1 MEEILLQP
9 SLVEEN
15 SQFSD
20 TLGWTTWQEADGRS
34 LKFVY
39 LFCGPRRK
47 SDVRECLTAVAKQ
60 RNFKLEGVE
69 LDLLRGPQQD
79 LLSEAL
85 WRKVRV
91 FLQEADF
98 VLVAPPCNTFSRAR
112 CQWRTRPG
120 PRPIRDINH
129 VYGFP
134 WASEGNRKSLEQA
147 NQLVWKSFE
156 ACEIVSQHGGHFG
169 VEHPEQLGRTG
180 GMTPASIWDWKEC
193 RDLLLT
199 TQGCSFAFF
208 QCQFAAATSKPTR
221 MVASDS
227 WEGAVVFAG
236 LPQLDWNGAYKGPLP
251 HGCPHGKHEAA
262 LVGKTEQDIWR
273 TSAAA
278 AYPPAMCDWIATNIV
293 RTWLAR
299 CSGGGLSEQAGRK
312 KEEDK
317 VEEASFYSAPT
328 FSAMVEAK
336 QVLDRAASQ
345 TDGQDEEVDSFHGFM
360 MMAKLHNYGQPLTV
374 RWRGKKAAS
383 FVDGCGLNSPG
394 RWRPKQR
401 GLGISGEVADF
412 IERLREVVQRWTR
425 KHVGD
430 LKKQFFRLAL
440 GKMEETPFQEAELNG
455 LRAEWFSLLEDPVLA
470 REQVANQPFFLQAI
484 AQTARRME
492 DEDWKVL
499 VEGEDNYT
507 QGRRVGFKS
516 AFPRVPLVFRP
527 KLKYRQYDDTEL
539 REDNVNYTSAQAHE
553 DTLEKQ
559 FQEEEAMG
567 FMYPLS
573 EAEARRRFGERLR
586 IASLGA
592 ICKEDGTVRALH
604 DATHFVKVNSEIVI
618 QDRLEFPGPAN
629 SCRLME
635 ASQEDGHRFMLAV
648 AADIAKAHRRFLHH
662 PDDHGLLACRAKP
675 GGAVWVNRVG
685 TFGVAPAAYHFGR
698 LAAILGR
705 LVLRLAMQDHLYQ
718 LLFADDLK
726 LVAAGEHKY
735 LVIWS
740 AVVAWLMMGTPFKW
754 CKFRGG
760 LELDY
765 VGFYFDYTRFEAGL
779 SEKRT
784 TWLVQWIEGLERDKG
799 MVLHR
804 RFVEFLGRLVYASQL
819 LYWAKPFLAPLHA
832 WKSAVGGGAV
842 LQVPKMVLL
851 VLRYLN
857 NLLRSGNRMVS
868 SKAAPEAGA
877 EVFRT
882 DAKCGEDFV
891 VLGGW
896 QILEEGEPG
905 LWFSL
910 RISKDELP
918 HFFGESGHASRLSTA
933 AELLATLAAL
943 HAFKLVEAR
952 GPQCVSIAA
961 GTDNLATDF
970 VVKGN
975 STNKFP
981 LAWVHMQLAFLLFQV
996 DAALDLRWRPREENV
1011 LADQLTNE
1019 IFTGVRPDKRVELK
1033 LEHMDLR
1040 LFHELAEYH
1049 DEVME
1054 WKGQRQAKKC
1064 VREPGMSKKRK
1075 METRT
1080 EWG

>member
-1 MEEILLQP
+1 M
-9 SLVEEN
+9 
-15 SQFSD
+15 
-20 TLGWTTWQEADGRS
+20 
-34 LKFVY
+34 
-39 LFCGPRRK
+39 
-47 SDVRECLTAVAKQ
+47 
-60 RNFKLEGVE
+60 
-69 LDLLRGPQQD
+69 
-79 LLSEAL
+79 
-85 WRKVRV
+85 
-91 FLQEADF
+91 
-98 VLVAPPCNTFSRAR
+98 
-112 CQWRTRPG
+112 
-120 PRPIRDINH
+120 
-129 VYGFP
+129 
-134 WASEGNRKSLEQA
+134 
-147 NQLVWKSFE
+147 
-156 ACEIVSQHGGHFG
+156 
-169 VEHPEQLGRTG
+169 
-180 GMTPASIWDWKEC
+180 
-193 RDLLLT
+193 
-199 TQGCSFAFF
+199 
-208 QCQFAAATSKPTR
+208 
-221 MVASDS
+221 
-227 WEGAVVFAG
+227 
-236 LPQLDWNGAYKGPLP
+236 
-251 HGCPHGKHEAA
+251 
-262 LVGKTEQDIWR
+262 
-273 TSAAA
+273 
-278 AYPPAMCDWIATNIV
+278 
-293 RTWLAR
+293 
-299 CSGGGLSEQAGRK
+299 RK

-336 QVLDRAASQ
+336 QVLDRAVSE
-345 TDGQDEEVDSFHGFM
+345 TDGQDEE
-360 MMAKLHNYGQPLTV
+360 
-374 RWRGKKAAS
+374 
-383 FVDGCGLNSPG
+383 
-394 RWRPKQR
+394 QR
-401 GLGISGEVADF
+401 GLAISGEVADF
-412 IERLREVVQRWTR
+412 IERLREVLQRWTR

-440 GKMEETPFQEAELNG
+440 GKMEETPFHEAELNG
-455 LRAEWFSLLEDPVLA
+455 LRAEWFSLLDDPVLA
-470 REQVANQPFFLQAI
+470 KEQVANQPFFLQAI

-499 VEGEDNYT
+499 VEGEDK
-507 QGRRVGFKS
+507 GRRVGFKS

-567 FMYPLS
+567 AVEDCFTW
-573 EAEARRRFGERLR
+573 
-586 IASLGA
+586 
-592 ICKEDGTVRALH
+592 CKEDGTVRALR

-662 PDDHGLLACRAKP
+662 PDDHGLLACRAK
-675 GGAVWVNRVG
+675 
-685 TFGVAPAAYHFGR
+685 
-698 LAAILGR
+698 LG

-726 LVAAGEHKY
+726 LVAAGEQKY

-799 MVLHR
+799 RTTPEVR
-804 RFVEFLGRLVYASQL
+804 G
-819 LYWAKPFLAPLHA
+819 
-832 WKSAVGGGAV
+832 
-842 LQVPKMVLL
+842 VPKMVLL
-851 VLRYLN
+851 ALRYIN

-882 DAKCGEDFV
+882 DAKRGEDFV

-905 LWFSL
+905 LWFLL

-918 HFFGESGHASRLSTA
+918 HFFGESGHASCLSTA

-952 GPQCVSIAA
+952 GPQCVSITA

-981 LAWVHMQLAFLLFQV
+981 LAWVHMQLAFLLFRV
-996 DAALDLRWRPREENV
+996 DAALDLRWRPREE
-1011 LADQLTNE
+1011 
-1019 IFTGVRPDKRVELK
+1019 
-1033 LEHMDLR
+1033 
-1040 LFHELAEYH
+1040 
-1049 DEVME
+1049 
-1054 WKGQRQAKKC
+1054 W
-1064 VREPGMSKKRK
+1064 S
-1075 METRT
+1075 
-1080 EWG
+1080 